1 MYGLLYLQTHAA
13 VLTCATMFIL
23 RIHRYIIKEISIPVV
38 LSLLIFTFVLLMGRI
53 PRLTELVVSKG
64 VPAIEIVQLFS
75 YLLPTF
81 FSITLPLS
89 FLLGILLAFGRLSA
103 DSEFVALKASG
114 ISLYSLLK
122 PVLIMAIGFSL
133 LTAWLTTSVEPAA
146 KRNFRS
152 KLFEI
157 ASSRASI
164 GIQPGIFND
173 DFDGLV
179 VYTRSMDDRQGIM
192 RGVFIS
198 DEREGE
204 TPATIV
210 AQQGRFIPNP
220 EGYSIT
226 LRLND
231 GSIHRRPTTNN
242 KATYQII
249 GFSHYDINIDIGKQL
264 VPDNKRR
271 RSRGE
276 LSWEELGQAELNTT
290 NQRAKYQY
298 AVEKNKRIAIAFAP
312 LVFSLVGIPLG
323 LQSNRSGKGAGFA
336 LALAIALIY
345 YLLLSIA
352 STIAIK
358 GMVSPALALWLPNGF
373 FLIGGSYCLQ
383 RTAVERPMAFF
394 NWPARMFRY
403 GRKILQRKGE
413 RR

>member
-1 MYGLLYLQTHAA
+1 MRLYYTY
-13 VLTCATMFIL
+13 ATMFIL
-23 RIHRYIIKEISIPVV
+23 RIHRYIIKEISIPVA

-64 VPAIEIVQLFS
+64 VPAGEIVQLFS

-89 FLLGILLAFGRLSA
+89 FLLGILLAFGRFSA
-103 DSEFVALKASG
+103 DSEFIALKASG
-114 ISLYSLLK
+114 VSLYSLLK
-122 PVLIMAIGFSL
+122 PVLVMALGFSL
-133 LTAWLTTSVEPAA
+133 LTAWLTISVEPAA
-146 KRNFRS
+146 KRDFRS

-157 ASSRASI
+157 ASSRASV

-179 VYTRSMDDRQGIM
+179 LYTRGMDDRQGIM
-192 RGVFIS
+192 QEVFIS

-210 AQQGRFIPNP
+210 AQRGRFIPNP

-231 GSIHRRPTTNN
+231 GSIHRRPTTND

-249 GFSHYDINIDIGKQL
+249 GFSNYDINLDIGKQL
-264 VPDNKRR
+264 AQGDKRH

-276 LSWEELGQAELNTT
+276 LSWAELDQAYRNATV
-290 NQRAKYQY
+290 QRSKFQY
-298 AVEKNKRIAIAFAP
+298 AVEKNKRIALAFAP

-323 LQSNRSGKGAGFA
+323 LQSSRSGKGAGFA
-336 LALAIALIY
+336 LALAIALVY
-345 YLLLSIA
+345 YL
-352 STIAIK
+352 
-358 GMVSPALALWLPNGF
+358 P
-373 FLIGGSYCLQ
+373 
-383 RTAVERPMAFF
+383 
-394 NWPARMFRY
+394 
-403 GRKILQRKGE
+403 
-413 RR
+413 